1 LTIIWSRQMHSW
13 QFHITNVL
21 IALFLAG
28 CATSVSTNIKP
39 TSANVAKYNELSALD
54 VVTTLEK
61 NVNEAK
67 SANMPFLAPNYFRE
81 AVQILNECQSA
92 LSSKPKEVVVNN
104 AAKGDAILEKGRSVM
119 GIVKYRFAKE
129 LVLKDQLDAHLA
141 PTLVPNEYES
151 AIGEL
156 SRLIEKVER
165 EQPDNIDKEKDTLIQ
180 KMSDL
185 VIKAVQVGALHESET
200 INEESKNNN
209 AERLAPLTYSE
220 ALRVYQDSKSGIAA
234 AYYDQAL
241 VKRLGEAALFAARH
255 ARHINDRVALLHSQL
270 KISAAGNTSAGRA
283 ISSSGTQVGTQTE
296 GKSPDTEKITVEKIV
311 LQEED
316 RLRNISSALGL
327 KDLRD
332 LPLEKQTEEIRRA
345 AADAASQPNSEA
357 ARQDFEARLGAAD
370 KKIQQAV
377 ADLAQKDK
385 LLTEK
390 DKQLAEKTRQLAEK
404 DKQLKT
410 MKSKLSSMKLL

>member
-1 LTIIWSRQMHSW
+1 MHSW
-13 QFHITNVL
+13 QFQITNVL

-39 TSANVAKYNELSALD
+39 TSESVAKYNELSALD

-81 AVQILNECQSA
+81 AVQILNECRSA

-129 LVLKDQLDAHLA
+129 LVLKDHLDAYLA
-141 PTLVPNEYES
+141 PTLVPKEYES

-156 SRLIEKVER
+156 TRLIEKVER

-209 AERLAPLTYSE
+209 AEKQAPLTYSE
-220 ALRVYQDSKSGIAA
+220 ALRVYQNSKSGIAA
-234 AYYDQAL
+234 AYSDQEL

-255 ARHINDRVALLHSQL
+255 ARHVNDRVSLLQSQL
-270 KISAAGNTSAGRA
+270 KVSATGNASASGGM
-283 ISSSGTQVGTQTE
+283 SSSGSPAGTQAD
-296 GKSPDTEKITVEKIV
+296 GKSPIMEKITVEKIV
-311 LQEED
+311 LLEED
-316 RLRNISSALGL
+316 RLRTVSTALGL

-332 LPLEKQTEEIRRA
+332 LPLEKQVEEIRRA
-345 AADAASQPNSEA
+345 AADAANQPNSES
-357 ARQDFEARLGAAD
+357 ARQDFEARLQASD
-370 KKIQQAV
+370 KRIQQAV
-377 ADLAQKDK
+377 ADLAEKDK

-390 DKQLAEKTRQLAEK
+390 DKQLAEKNKQLTEK

-410 MKSKLSSMKLL
+410 LKSKLSSMKLL